1 MALIEFIKDVG
12 GVVRLHFRDNLSC
25 VVRVKVFQD
34 VDCHVLVEFS
44 KSVSCVLAGHT
55 PQSADLGLEVEI
67 FQMIGKVGGVY
78 ERRLVGG
85 IPALIA
91 FLLLVTAT
99 PVPILRAVS
108 LCFFL
113 HGLRK
118 TFGLLGS
125 HCVIFIKLVVLYV
138 LYQLRRIV
146 GICGVAGLLQAVSPT
161 LVISCLQV
169 EKELVAIPVAKKV
182 RVILKRLVRGVID
195 PETLPF
201 RIVIVAHRLT
211 FPILVALDSEMVVAF
226 GGQRRK
232 PVTGLQNALSQCDAG
247 RHTAA
252 VHLPDSGRS
261 PFLNIPFLRRALCPS
276 GHLTQNNTY
285 EYNNLSHLNIYNL

>member
-12 GVVRLHFRDNLSC
+12 GVVRLHFRDNLGC

-91 FLLLVTAT
+91 FLLLVIAT
-99 PVPILRAVS
+99 PVPILRAAS

-113 HGLRK
+113 HGSGPGIVRFPGLRIRLRGR
-118 TFGLLGS
+118 FGRNSSLHCLRGGSGSRSLCQDLPGLLRCFLFTTVCTGFFS
-125 HCVIFIKLVVLYV
+125 GRFAHVLP
-138 LYQLRRIV
+138 RM
-146 GICGVAGLLQAVSPT
+146 
-161 LVISCLQV
+161 
-169 EKELVAIPVAKKV
+169 
-182 RVILKRLVRGVID
+182 VRG
-195 PETLPF
+195 
-201 RIVIVAHRLT
+201 
-211 FPILVALDSEMVVAF
+211 
-226 GGQRRK
+226 
-232 PVTGLQNALSQCDAG
+232 LQPGPA
-247 RHTAA
+247 
-252 VHLPDSGRS
+252 
-261 PFLNIPFLRRALCPS
+261 
-276 GHLTQNNTY
+276 
-285 EYNNLSHLNIYNL
+285 